1 MLAFRLAEH
10 VEKTT
15 DVFGMLDRMSPEV
28 FEAWAAKDQI
38 EPVGYSSQMLG
49 MIGYLMQAY
58 MSKEPE
64 SVQIGHF
71 MPWLK
76 EQANKPRNADAK
88 ALLAGCLGKPRRT
101 SAKKTGS

>member
-15 DVFGMLDRMSPEV
+15 DVFGMLDRMSPEL
-28 FEAWAAKDQI
+28 FEAWVAKDRI

-49 MIGYLMQAY
+49 MISYLMQVY
-58 MSKEPE
+58 MSKDPD
-64 SVQIGHF
+64 SVKMEQF

-76 EQANKPRNADAK
+76 DQLNKPRNADAK

-101 SAKKTGS
+101 STTTRES